1 MSIGSPA
8 PGSPNMTRAPSRLR
22 ASACERVSPI
32 AAPIS
37 RAEVAEDCVRAK
49 SPSQNDRFDSLARAR
64 ARPGEGSGGAAPR
77 LCSVRSEEHTSE
89 LQSRPHLVCRLLLEK
104 KNK

>member
-1 MSIGSPA
+1 
-8 PGSPNMTRAPSRLR
+8 MTKAPSRLS

-49 SPSQNDRFDSLARAR
+49 SPPQNDRIDRFARAR
-64 ARPGEGSGGAAPR
+64 ARPGEGPAGAARR
-77 LCSVRSEEHTSE
+77 LCSIEIADRQGGDAQGVH
-89 LQSRPHLVCRLLLEK
+89 
-104 KNK
+104 